1 LSEEKNIFVQAAP
14 DNYMGMIDRKESYSE
29 LLGSKKLKALF
40 FIFLGA
46 VALSIIYIF
55 SYFFWPF
62 LFALILYV
70 ALKPAFNFIKKYI
83 KRSSF
88 CSLLIILSIIFL
100 VIIPM
105 LFVLI
110 ILANQAYEFY
120 QYLQQQYDTGVF
132 NEFMLNSAA
141 LQKIL
146 SFADINQ
153 KEIFQQI
160 IGVLSKTSLQIF
172 SNVTALLSFSIKFI
186 LNLLSMLL
194 ILFFLFKD
202 GDKLSKGFYKNLPF
216 PEDIER
222 DIVGRVNN
230 VIKILFAGN
239 LFIMILQG
247 LVVGIGFWVFGL
259 SMPLLWAA
267 ITAILS
273 LIPAIG
279 TLLIWVPAVIYLIA
293 TGSYISAIILGL
305 WCLLGYLILE
315 NIVKT
320 KLFGRQLNFHPLIFF
335 FLLLGSIHAFNLP
348 GVIIGPVLLSLFFS
362 LWELYKL
369 LDKYKMIYPKTSA
382 ENVSSV

>member
-1 LSEEKNIFVQAAP
+1 MTDK
-14 DNYMGMIDRKESYSE
+14 KESYSR
-29 LLGSKKLKALF
+29 LFGNRKLKILF
-40 FIFLGA
+40 FIFFGA
-46 VALSIIYIF
+46 VGLSIIYIF

-62 LFALILYV
+62 LFALILYI
-70 ALKPAFNFIKKYI
+70 ALKPVFNFIKKYI
-83 KRSSF
+83 KRKSI
-88 CSLLIILSIIFL
+88 CSLIIIFSIVIF
-100 VIIPM
+100 VIIP
-105 LFVLI
+105 LFFVLLV
-110 ILANQAYEFY
+110 LADQAYAFY
-120 QYLQQQYDTGVF
+120 LYLQHQYDTGVF
-132 NEFMLNSAA
+132 NDFVLNSAVI
-141 LQKIL
+141 QKLFSI
-146 SFADINQ
+146 ADINQ
-153 KEIFQQI
+153 KEIFQQV

-202 GDKLSKGFYKNLPF
+202 GDKLSAGFYKALPF

-222 DIVGRVNN
+222 DIVGRINS

-239 LFIMILQG
+239 LFIMFLQG

-259 SMPLLWAA
+259 STPLLWAA

-279 TLLIWVPAVIYLIA
+279 TFLIWIPAVIYLIA

-305 WCLLGYLILE
+305 WCLLGYLVLE

-320 KLFGRQLNFHPLIFF
+320 KLFGKQLNFHPLIFF
-335 FLLLGSIHAFNLP
+335 FLLLGSIQAFNLP

-362 LWELYKL
+362 LWELYKVL
-369 LDKYKMIYPKTSA
+369 EKYSIISPINPVK
-382 ENVSSV
+382 